1 MKMINTYFKLPLA
14 LLLCA
19 TAGAQAA
26 VVNIAGQPTNSIER
40 SVTGVYS
47 SSLKISFS
55 EAGKY
60 ELNFSDLPGKSEF
73 SLFGAA
79 ISDKDGK
86 SIGSLVVDDGVLQ
99 KAAQFSLGQGEYDLS
114 LFAITYGDVNFGTF
128 KLDVNS
134 VPLPPAIIGLTS
146 ALMWMGALM
155 RRRRTAK

>member
-26 VVNIAGQPTNSIER
+26 VVDIAGPATNSIQR
-40 SVTGVYS
+40 SVVGTYS

-55 EAGKY
+55 EDGKY
-60 ELNFSDLPGKSEF
+60 ELNFSDLAAKSEF

-79 ISDKDGK
+79 ISKDGK